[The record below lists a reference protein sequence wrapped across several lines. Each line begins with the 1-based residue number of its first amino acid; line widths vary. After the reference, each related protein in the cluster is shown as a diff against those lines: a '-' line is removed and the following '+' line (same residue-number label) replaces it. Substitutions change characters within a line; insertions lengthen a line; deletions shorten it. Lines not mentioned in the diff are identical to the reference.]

1 MVPLKY
7 LSNFWRTLERS
18 LINCEI
24 NLEIKLDLNW
34 SKNRIIV
41 ANNANQDTR
50 FSITDTKFYV
60 PVVTL
65 SIEDNTKLLE
75 QIKSGFKRKINWNK
89 Y

>member
-18 LINCEI
+18 LINCKI

-34 SKNRIIV
+34 SKNRVIV

-75 QIKSGFKRKINWNK
+75 QIKSGFKRKINWNE

>member
-7 LSNFWRTLERS
+7 LKNFWRTLERS

-24 NLEIKLDLNW
+24 YLEIKLGLNW
-34 SKNRIIV
+34 SKNRVIV
-41 ANNANQDTR
+41 ANNANQDTI
-50 FSITDTKFYV
+50 FPITDTKLYV

-65 SIEDNTKLLE
+65 SIEDNTILLE

>member
-1 MVPLKY
+1 MVPLKN

-34 SKNRIIV
+34 SKNRVIV

>member
-34 SKNRIIV
+34 SKNRVIV
-41 ANNANQDTR
+41 ANNANQDTI
-50 FSITDTKFYV
+50 FSIVDTKLYV

-65 SIEDNTKLLE
+65 SIEDNTILLE

>member
-34 SKNRIIV
+34 SKNRVIV

-65 SIEDNTKLLE
+65 SIEDNTILLE

>member
-34 SKNRIIV
+34 SKNRVIV

-60 PVVTL
+60 SVVTL